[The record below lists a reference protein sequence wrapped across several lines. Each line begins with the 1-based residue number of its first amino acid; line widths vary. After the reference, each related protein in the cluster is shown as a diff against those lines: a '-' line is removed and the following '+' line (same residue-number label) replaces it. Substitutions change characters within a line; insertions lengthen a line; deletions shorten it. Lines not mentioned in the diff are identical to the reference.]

1 MRRSRGRQGGYLD
14 LYKSSIDVLPLS
26 GTGSD
31 VTASAGK
38 GSDAPTGRGRFPA
51 SSSQSGICAA
61 VSAQSGTI
69 IGAGAALD
77 CKGGVPLLCAP
88 ALQFQSGTRIP
99 VMPLWGARAE
109 CGEGNC
115 RSYY

>member
-1 MRRSRGRQGGYLD
+1 MPAGWARLAFPSLSRNFQARGEYD
-14 LYKSSIDVLPLS
+14 IE
-26 GTGSD
+26 
-31 VTASAGK
+31 GK
-38 GSDAPTGRGRFPA
+38 GSDAPLQNPA

-109 CGEGNC
+109 YGEGNC
-115 RSYY
+115 RSYCYSTSTL